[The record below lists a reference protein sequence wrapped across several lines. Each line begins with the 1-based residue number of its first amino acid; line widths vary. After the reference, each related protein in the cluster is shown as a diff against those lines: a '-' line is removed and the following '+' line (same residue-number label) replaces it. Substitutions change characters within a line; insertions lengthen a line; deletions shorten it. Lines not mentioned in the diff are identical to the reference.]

1 MQKASNM
8 LKSSPDR
15 NSFQT
20 KSYLQRRAEEGK
32 TPENDA
38 EVKAMV
44 EIYESWNA
52 QKKEQESDPKW
63 QKNNLEYDL
72 RSSEYI
78 AEKCKDTLYAQHLY
92 AALCNNEFIKNDV
105 WPRLQDQRWSCS
117 WRYAGGIIA
126 DIKQEGDYIDW
137 YGSGINQAYDQE
149 EIDLMTEDQREK
161 YKESMARV
169 SEGVITDE
177 IKQDL
182 FNLGWLVVE
191 SNEE

>member
-1 MQKASNM
+1 M
-8 LKSSPDR
+8 LKRSPKR
-15 NSFQT
+15 NTFQ
-20 KSYLQRRAEEGK
+20 KNGYLQRQAEKGK
-32 TPENDA
+32 TPEND
-38 EVKAMV
+38 ENVKAMV
-44 EIYESWNA
+44 EMYESWDTL
-52 QKKEQESDPKW
+52 QKERELDPEW

-72 RSSEYI
+72 RTSEYI
-78 AEKCKDTLYAQHLY
+78 AEKCKDNLYAQHLY

-137 YGSGINQAYDQE
+137 YCSGIRESYDQE

-161 YKESMARV
+161 YKECMASV
-169 SEGVITDE
+169 GEGVITDE

-182 FNLGWLVVE
+182 FKLGWLVIE
-191 SNEE
+191 SNE